1 MAKKKVYISQPTS
14 PNGMVIQIDQNLS
27 KLPPSQDGRVKWS
40 CLIKRVTTAF
50 MTATA
55 ALMLLCLPGLIRALS
70 TPRVGQ
76 ISRFYRLTGQTPKS
90 SKLISLRASVGS
102 TTTSIDSMNNSLS
115 EIFLTV
121 EEEELFTTLQKVVV
135 DESLGT
141 TVRVAG

>member
-1 MAKKKVYISQPTS
+1 MK
-14 PNGMVIQIDQNLS
+14 
-27 KLPPSQDGRVKWS
+27 
-40 CLIKRVTTAF
+40 
-50 MTATA
+50 ATA
-55 ALMLLCLPGLIRALS
+55 ALMLLCSPGFIRSFSLPRF
-70 TPRVGQ
+70 GQ
-76 ISRFYRLTGQTPKS
+76 ISRFYRLTAQTPKS

-102 TTTSIDSMNNSLS
+102 TTTSIDNMNNSLS